1 MYHYTA
7 YARFLSLPR
16 DLPGALECYQAA
28 RRNVHARAQADLP
41 APLPQEKGF
50 LRAVYAAVTA
60 PRQFL
65 EQAELRMI
73 LEDREAARRAVA
85 ENRVDDLID
94 PMIVSNLHFAAL
106 KDARDRL
113 EQQQQQALWTAD
125 TRAVVEYAENRVRH
139 MKIKQDL
146 TR

>member
-73 LEDREAARRAVA
+73 LEDWHGSPMF
-85 ENRVDDLID
+85 LIYKD
-94 PMIVSNLHFAAL
+94 KIFTSSKVCKKMC
-106 KDARDRL
+106 KDARDF
-113 EQQQQQALWTAD
+113 
-125 TRAVVEYAENRVRH
+125 
-139 MKIKQDL
+139 
-146 TR
+146 